1 MQMFRNN
8 NFIPLSQHASPQ
20 ARCFTGTGIKPP
32 SLFACVSLGEGER
45 ERERMQKEKGG
56 GGEKGRRVVSPC

>member
-32 SLFACVSLGEGER
+32 SLYVSLGEGER